1 MAGVTNVAFRT
12 LCRELEL
19 ARAGTVSGLYVCEM
33 VTARALVER
42 HPITMHMT
50 TFDADE
56 SPRSLQL
63 YTVDPATTY
72 AAARM
77 IAEEDLADHI
87 DMNFGCPVPKVT
99 RRGGGAAL
107 PYKRRLFG
115 QIVAAAVRATEG
127 TSIPVTVKFRIGI
140 DDAHHTHLDA
150 GRIAEQEG
158 AAAVALH
165 ARTAAQ
171 RYSGAAD
178 WSQIA
183 RLKDAVTTIPVLGN
197 GDIFEAADAS
207 AMIAATGCDGV
218 VIGRGC
224 LGRPWLFAE
233 LSAAFSGR
241 PLPEPPTLGEVA
253 DIIRRHGALLAQHFG
268 EDKGMR
274 DIRKHIAWYLHGL
287 PAGSDL
293 RRALALVR
301 TCDELDRL
309 LDELDRDLPFP
320 ATAHGARGRQ
330 GSPGSVTLPEG
341 WLDDPE
347 DTTVPTAADV
357 LNSGG

>member
-12 LCRELEL
+12 LCRELEVT
-19 ARAGTVSGLYVCEM
+19 RAGTASGLYVCEM

-42 HPITMHMT
+42 HPVTMHMT
-50 TFDADE
+50 TFGPSE

-63 YTVDPATTY
+63 YTVDPENTY
-72 AAARM
+72 RAARM
-77 IAEEDLADHI
+77 IVEENLADHI

-115 QIVAAAVRATEG
+115 QIVAAAVRATQG

-140 DDAHHTHLDA
+140 DDTHHTHLDA

-171 RYSGAAD
+171 RYSGTAD
-178 WSQIA
+178 WDQIG
-183 RLKDAVTTIPVLGN
+183 RLKEVVTTIPVLGN
-197 GDIFEAADAS
+197 GDIFEAADAC
-207 AMIAATGCDGV
+207 AMMAATGCDGV

-233 LSAAFSGR
+233 LSAAFAGR
-241 PLPEPPTLGEVA
+241 PLPVPPTLGEVA
-253 DIIRRHGALLAQHFG
+253 EIIRRHASLLADHFG
-268 EDKGMR
+268 VEKGMR
-274 DIRKHIAWYLHGL
+274 DIRKHIAWYLHGF

-293 RRALALVR
+293 RRALALV
-301 TCDELDRL
+301 TTPAELDDLLGRL
-309 LDELDRDLPFP
+309 DPDVPFP
-320 ATAHGARGRQ
+320 EVSHGPRGRQ
-330 GSPGSVTLPEG
+330 GGAAVVSLPEG
-341 WLDDPE
+341 WLDDPDDCSVTVGAE
-347 DTTVPTAADV
+347 DA
-357 LNSGG
+357 SGG